1 MTMPSGST
9 NNPAQHSSELLE
21 DAAVVLGDMTSALAR
36 GEVGDGTRLM
46 EHALMLN
53 VRWEQLT
60 TAVHKGIERGYE
72 HGEAP
77 ATR

>member
-1 MTMPSGST
+1 MTMPLGST

-36 GEVGDGTRLM
+36 GEVADGTRLM
-46 EHALMLN
+46 EHALSLN

-60 TAVHKGIERGYE
+60 TAVHRGIERGYE
-72 HGEAP
+72 HVETP

>member
-1 MTMPSGST
+1 MTMPIGSM

-21 DAAVVLGDMTSALAR
+21 DAAVILGDLRSALAR
-36 GEVGDGTRLM
+36 GEVADGTRLM
-46 EHALMLN
+46 EHALLLN

-60 TAVHKGIERGYE
+60 TAVHEGIERGYE
-72 HGEAP
+72 HGEVP